1 MSNTTL
7 EKAQS
12 STSAPDYKTVLAR
25 RARKKAFN
33 SSIRY
38 GLLILV
44 GFFMLYPL
52 LWLFGASF
60 KTNTE
65 IFTSIGFIP
74 KHFDFSTYVRAWN
87 PTPEYSFTTFFVN
100 TFLIVIPRV
109 IGAVISCTLTAYGFA
124 RFKFKGKGVIFG
136 LLMGTLF
143 LPNVVIY
150 IPQFLLFNSL
160 GWLDTYLPLTVPAS
174 LAFDTFFVFMLIQF
188 IRGIPIE
195 LEQAAYI
202 DGCNSIQALWY
213 VIVPVLMP
221 AIVSVGLF
229 QFMWS
234 MNDFFGPLLYIS
246 SVDKYPVAL
255 ALRMVMDSSAEIKWN
270 EVIAMNI
277 FSLAPSLILFF
288 AAQKYFVEGVTAGSL
303 KG

>member
-1 MSNTTL
+1 MSTTI
-7 EKAQS
+7 EK
-12 STSAPDYKTVLAR
+12 TGPDEMKPLDIKKVFAK
-25 RARKKAFN
+25 RARKRAFN
-33 SSIRY
+33 SGIRY
-38 GLLILV
+38 FLLTVV
-44 GFFMLYPL
+44 GIFMLYPL

-60 KTNTE
+60 KSNTE

-74 KHFDFSTYVRAWN
+74 KHFDFSTYIRAWQ
-87 PTPEYSFTTFFVN
+87 PTPEYSFTRFFIN

-109 IGAVISCTLTAYGFA
+109 IGAIISCTLTAYGFA
-124 RFKFKGKGVIFG
+124 RFKFKGKGVLFA

-143 LPNVVIY
+143 LPNVVVY
-150 IPQFLLFNSL
+150 IPQFLLFQQL
-160 GWLDTYLPLTVPAS
+160 GWLDTYNPLTIPQC

-188 IRGIPIE
+188 IRGIPVE

-202 DGCNSIQALWY
+202 DGCNSVQALWY

-221 AIVSVGLF
+221 AIICVGLF

-246 SVDKYPVAL
+246 SVDKYPIAL
-255 ALRMVMDSSAEIKWN
+255 ALRMVMDASSEIKWN
-270 EVIAMNI
+270 EVIAMNL